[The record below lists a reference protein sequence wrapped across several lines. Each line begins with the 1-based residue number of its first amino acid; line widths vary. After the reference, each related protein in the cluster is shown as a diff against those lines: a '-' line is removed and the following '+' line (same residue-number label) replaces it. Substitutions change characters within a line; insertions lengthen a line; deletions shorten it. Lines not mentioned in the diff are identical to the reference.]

1 MLEITFFFYK
11 KDLQKGEIIASI
23 NNCRRAMSR
32 KARGAKGRQKI
43 EQNQLTKSDRFSK
56 IINAVR

>member
-32 KARGAKGRQKI
+32 KARGLRGSTKNRAKAVD
-43 EQNQLTKSDRFSK
+43 KSELL
-56 IINAVR
+56 

>member
-1 MLEITFFFYK
+1 MLEITFFFCK

-32 KARGAKGRQKI
+32 KARGAKGRQKNRAKPVDKKR
-43 EQNQLTKSDRFSK
+43 Q
-56 IINAVR
+56 V